1 MAARLTFCGRVY
13 NKNKKIRCICM
24 KKRDFY
30 YDLPGEL
37 IAQEP
42 IEPRDQSRMLV
53 LDRKTGSIRDS
64 FFYRLVEFL
73 NPGDCLILNDSRVL
87 PARLYGVREDTG
99 GVVEILLLNPK
110 GGNRW
115 EVLAGPAKKAKPQN
129 RLIFGD
135 GLLKAEVVDV
145 LDGGNRLVE
154 FYFDTG
160 EGSFYSLLEQIGEMP
175 LPHYITKRLDNP
187 ERYQTVYSREPG
199 SAAAPT
205 AGLHFTP
212 KLLSEIRDM
221 GVGIGFVTLHVGLGT
236 FRPVKTKDI
245 KKHRMHSEH
254 YEMPAETADLINS
267 TRSRGGRVIAVGTTS
282 CRTIESVG
290 LTDGKVKPG
299 EGWTD
304 IFIYPGYEF
313 KVTNGLITNFHL
325 PESTLIML
333 VSAFAGHR
341 NTMSAYDRAVK
352 EKYRF
357 YSFGDSM
364 LII

>member
-145 LDGGNRLVE
+145 LDR
-154 FYFDTG
+154 
-160 EGSFYSLLEQIGEMP
+160 
-175 LPHYITKRLDNP
+175 K
-187 ERYQTVYSREPG
+187 
-199 SAAAPT
+199 
-205 AGLHFTP
+205 
-212 KLLSEIRDM
+212 
-221 GVGIGFVTLHVGLGT
+221 
-236 FRPVKTKDI
+236 
-245 KKHRMHSEH
+245 
-254 YEMPAETADLINS
+254 
-267 TRSRGGRVIAVGTTS
+267 
-282 CRTIESVG
+282 SV
-290 LTDGKVKPG
+290 V
-299 EGWTD
+299 
-304 IFIYPGYEF
+304 
-313 KVTNGLITNFHL
+313 
-325 PESTLIML
+325 
-333 VSAFAGHR
+333 
-341 NTMSAYDRAVK
+341 
-352 EKYRF
+352 
-357 YSFGDSM
+357 
-364 LII
+364 